1 MFAGIAGGL
10 QALNIEA
17 GNYVLF
23 EVKLSTDAVLFAYIG
38 GVNAFLGPV
47 LGASILTFLSQTL
60 ADITRSWLLYQGILF
75 VLVMLFVPDGLV
87 GLVQRAAK
95 SLRERGPASWLPR
108 AAVSAAAGLLL
119 TCATVFTVEML
130 QRMFARDYRSLLQMN
145 PDAGWPAIPLFGHE
159 WAPLAPSTWLVPL
172 ALFGLGLAACRWALA
187 LWRDDAEAAPAL
199 EAAK

>member
-1 MFAGIAGGL
+1 M
-10 QALNIEA
+10 NIEA

-95 SLRERGPASWLPR
+95 ALRELGLARWLPR
-108 AAVSAAAGLLL
+108 AAVSVAAGLLL

-130 QRMFARDYRSLLQMN
+130 QRMFARDYRSLLEMN
-145 PDAGWPAIPLFGHE
+145 PGAGWPPIPLFGQD
-159 WAPLAPSTWLVPL
+159 WAPLALSTWLVPL
-172 ALFGLGLAACRWALA
+172 ALFAVGLAACRWALA
-187 LWRDDAEAAPAL
+187 LWRDDAEAAPSL